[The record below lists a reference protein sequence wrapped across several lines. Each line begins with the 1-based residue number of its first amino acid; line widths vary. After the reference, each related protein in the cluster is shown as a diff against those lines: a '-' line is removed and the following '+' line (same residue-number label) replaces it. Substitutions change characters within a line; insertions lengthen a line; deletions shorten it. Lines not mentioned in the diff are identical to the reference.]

1 MRGLID
7 NIVKI
12 STEKDFRNQ
21 PHLMSQTL
29 AEIKQLK
36 FELKE
41 LLKHTNAFKEG
52 FSAFVMG
59 VAIEKGLPLK
69 EDEVDEAIAGM
80 RKHLGGDI
88 GYWSEEEARNA
99 YVIWRAQLL
108 EEKRRRQEEEIRRQQ
123 ANDMRTEY
131 TASEI
136 DKLNQRKAAAIAK
149 VKQIKDADIAKAI
162 LEKIIEKTN
171 NSLVISLINEYDA

>member
-1 MRGLID
+1 
-7 NIVKI
+7 
-12 STEKDFRNQ
+12 
-21 PHLMSQTL
+21 MSQTL
-29 AEIKQLK
+29 AEIKQFK

-80 RKHLGGDI
+80 RKHLGGDV
-88 GYWSEEEARNA
+88 GYWSEEGR
-99 YVIWRAQLL
+99 RQ
-108 EEKRRRQEEEIRRQQ
+108 EEELRRQEEEIRRQQ
-123 ANDMRTEY
+123 ANNMRTEY
-131 TASEI
+131 TALEI

>member
-1 MRGLID
+1 
-7 NIVKI
+7 
-12 STEKDFRNQ
+12 
-21 PHLMSQTL
+21 
-29 AEIKQLK
+29 
-36 FELKE
+36 
-41 LLKHTNAFKEG
+41 
-52 FSAFVMG
+52 
-59 VAIEKGLPLK
+59 
-69 EDEVDEAIAGM
+69 DEAIAGM

-99 YVIWRAQLL
+99 YVIWKAQLL
-108 EEKRRRQEEEIRRQQ
+108 EEKRRRQEEELRRQEEEIRRQQ

-131 TASEI
+131 TALEI